1 MTESAYVSLEGSDA
15 VARADLAAARWE
27 DFWSLFK
34 RGARDSAPI
43 TPSRVVLLC
52 LSAVVVCQEL
62 TGWSVSIGFA
72 QFGDRPYEGDCFQ
85 DGSADF
91 TKVAAM
97 LKSAFPKEW
106 TGQAARDYHTQ
117 NQNLIDLAHTM
128 TNLDTGMKNVVN
140 GQATNV
146 TNTREKLGYEMDAL
160 LLTLAVTLG
169 LENSELG
176 LVFAWPLAFAAV
188 ATTASLCSLWMSEC
202 HSDSA
207 TNAATAQGFDYQQ
220 VINDAHKVIAAARG
234 GFPPGQQP
242 VMATAEKKSNLK
254 PHTNAF
260 PADPSNIQV
269 PGSPGLSGMP
279 PHSPSSPGGATR
291 TPAAPITPHP
301 TTTMPAAAA
310 APFGAPPTLD
320 EISQVS
326 QQVSAPLTM
335 ASQTVN
341 QVGQTAGQAAQ
352 QIQSLAQSAKGPGSA
367 DPAHTPARDDA
378 PTASDGVTPVDTA
391 AASSGPA
398 AGRAPVDAPTPA
410 AASGGDPLAAERSAP
425 N

>member
-1 MTESAYVSLEGSDA
+1 MTESGFAAGGD
-15 VARADLAAARWE
+15 DLAFARLTQSVAE
-27 DFWSLFK
+27 QEGMEAYRKAIKEAIKGRSL
-34 RGARDSAPI
+34 
-43 TPSRVVLLC
+43 TPSKCVLSC
-52 LSAVVVCQEL
+52 LTAAFVCYEL
-62 TGWSVSIGFA
+62 TGF
-72 QFGDRPYEGDCFQ
+72 DDPYKGDCFQ
-85 DGSADF
+85 EGSEAF
-91 TKVAAM
+91 TAVTRK
-97 LKSAFPKEW
+97 LESAFPQEW
-106 TGQAARDYHTQ
+106 TGQAADDYKDQ
-117 NQNLIDLAHTM
+117 NQKLITLAHTL
-128 TNLDTGMKNVVN
+128 TNLDTGMKSVVN
-140 GQATNV
+140 GQSINV
-146 TNTREKLGYEMDAL
+146 TNTREKLADLQYSLIAVCVVVFALEKFILTYEVAWG
-160 LLTLAVTLG
+160 LAV
-169 LENSELG
+169 
-176 LVFAWPLAFAAV
+176 AAV
-188 ATTASLCSLWMSEC
+188 ATTAFLCGVWMSEC

-207 TNAATAQGFDYQQ
+207 TNAATAQGFDYQA
-220 VINDAHKVIAAARG
+220 VITVANEVKTAAQA
-234 GFPPGQQP
+234 GFPPGKVP
-242 VMATAEKKSNLK
+242 APTTGSHARNKAMALPSSLPGATAPGNDTGHNDAPPVTS
-254 PHTNAF
+254 
-260 PADPSNIQV
+260 PAPPS
-269 PGSPGLSGMP
+269 L
-279 PHSPSSPGGATR
+279 SSPASATG

-301 TTTMPAAAA
+301 TTTMPAAA

-341 QVGQTAGQAAQ
+341 QVGQTASQAAQ